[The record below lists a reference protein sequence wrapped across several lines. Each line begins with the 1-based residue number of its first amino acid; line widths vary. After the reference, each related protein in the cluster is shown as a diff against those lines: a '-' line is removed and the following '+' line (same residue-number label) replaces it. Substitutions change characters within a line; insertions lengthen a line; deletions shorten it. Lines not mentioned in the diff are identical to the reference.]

1 LGHDDSEGPALS
13 AAILSQ
19 TICDP
24 DTPPDMEPYVW
35 LYDLAERR
43 WRRRAPKNVAA
54 LRHYYAYRDKDEQ
67 LVNVIEPHLADVES
81 HDATLIRKL
90 ASRTPLTER
99 E

>member
-1 LGHDDSEGPALS
+1 
-13 AAILSQ
+13 
-19 TICDP
+19 
-24 DTPPDMEPYVW
+24 MEPYVW